1 MSLVLV
7 DTHVAHWM
15 TSEPERLSGTAT
27 EALRGTDETVVSAIS
42 WNELAWLAH
51 HGRIEVT
58 TPLRVWLESLA
69 EKVRTIGITPAIA
82 ATAVALPPKFPA
94 DPADRLICATA
105 IEKGFVLV
113 SKDQTIRKLRHP
125 GLTVIW

>member
-1 MSLVLV
+1 
-7 DTHVAHWM
+7 M
-15 TSEPERLSGTAT
+15 TSEPKRLSRPAT
-27 EALRGTDETVVSAIS
+27 EALGSAEEIVVSAIS

-82 ATAVALPPKFPA
+82 ATAVGLPPKFPA
-94 DPADRLICATA
+94 DPADRLISATA
-105 IEKGFVLV
+105 IEKGLVLV
-113 SKDQTIRKLRHP
+113 SKDQVLRKLRHP